1 MHIFE
6 EKWNIRHNTKYIIDI
21 QYFLGIEKYLGTQ
34 SVAKLPPLK
43 KTSYALCADYYST
56 GSSDI

>member
-6 EKWNIRHNTKYIIDI
+6 EKWNVRLNTKYIIDI

-34 SVAKLPPLK
+34 SVAKLPP
-43 KTSYALCADYYST
+43 
-56 GSSDI
+56 